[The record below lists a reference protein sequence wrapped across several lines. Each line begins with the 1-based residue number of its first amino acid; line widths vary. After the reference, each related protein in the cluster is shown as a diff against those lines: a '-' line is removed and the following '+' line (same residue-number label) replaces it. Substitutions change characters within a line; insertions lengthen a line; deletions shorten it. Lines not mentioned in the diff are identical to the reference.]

1 MIAMKYYQELTIL
14 PSYDIASYVI
24 WGKVYQQLHLG
35 FASALNAGGNIK
47 TGVSFPEY
55 RIDNGKGLLGNK
67 LRIFAESESEL
78 KKLGFDKLLSRL
90 NDYIHLTRI
99 REVPE
104 RIKGYAVYTRFHREN
119 SQEQKSRRFAKR
131 HNVSYEE
138 ALGKFSADSLY
149 CECPYIQMQSLTN
162 RQLFKLFIKK
172 EVVEEA
178 MSDSFGSYGLS
189 TESTVPEF

>member
-1 MIAMKYYQELTIL
+1 MKYYQELTIL
-14 PSYDIASYVI
+14 PSYDITSYVI

-35 FASALNAGGNIK
+35 FVSELNSDGNIK
-47 TGVSFPEY
+47 IGVSFPEY
-55 RIDNGKGLLGNK
+55 RIENGKGILGNK
-67 LRIFAESESEL
+67 LRVFADSESEL
-78 KKLGFDKLLSRL
+78 EKLTINKLLLRL
-90 NDYIHLTRI
+90 VDYIHLTRI
-99 REVPE
+99 REVPKK
-104 RIKGYAVYTRFHREN
+104 IKGYAVYSRFHREN

-131 HNVSYEE
+131 HNISYEE
-138 ALGKFSADSLY
+138 ALKNFSAYSLY
-149 CECPYIQMQSLTN
+149 CKWPYIQMQSLTN